1 MEGKVY
7 LCSWK
12 LVGTRYRVW
21 WAARPKVAAEADSF
35 DEADEG
41 LYEAIMAATGDGENS
56 HEYDPP
62 RPGSGPQDGQ
72 PDIVMIGGET
82 YAKAETHEGIFE
94 GGLCPECR
102 HAIGPR
108 TSKRLQ
114 LRSLQS
120 GPRNGGSISVLGSP
134 FAGPTMGFV
143 SAGFRAL
150 LTPDEDA
157 QFEWREIEAPPRS
170 RKVYF
175 ELLGAKHIVPYVKP
189 LAAPPSGWWCER
201 CGYATSPFTGAAEW
215 KGPSWH
221 VAQSE
226 LPPTSTEV
234 FAAGEA
240 PDLDFCCTR
249 ARWRAMM
256 KLPGARGCRSYDIGV
271 LADDQVDRAPAR
283 STWRALEARRLASE
297 AERIAKEA
305 SSTYKEPPAARTL
318 RIALGEYDT
327 GWQSPKKSLAA
338 AGKIVRAARAV
349 NANLVVLPEM
359 CTTGFTMDPARA
371 EPADGAGIKQ
381 LGVLAHKSRIHLLAG
396 VALREQEEGRER
408 VVNAAIHL
416 DVHGDIATTYRKR
429 RLSAHTGESDVY
441 APGSDALSDDVYWVR
456 LAYFIGDELRVPEL
470 FRAVA
475 CDVDAM
481 IVMANW
487 PTERAAHWEMLLRA
501 RAIENQCYVVGVNR
515 TGKGGGAEYGG
526 GSMAFDPWGEPAHEL
541 LNGVLLVHVAQVRVR
556 EVREMFPFLR
566 DMT

>member
-21 WAARPKVAAEADSF
+21 WTARPKVAAEADSF

-62 RPGSGPQDGQ
+62 RPGSGPQDGRG
-72 PDIVMIGGET
+72 DIVMIGGET

-120 GPRNGGSISVLGSP
+120 GPRNGGSISVLRSA
-134 FAGPTMGFV
+134 FVGPTMRFV

-150 LTPDEDA
+150 LTPEEDG

-170 RKVYF
+170 RKLYF
-175 ELLGAKHIVPYVKP
+175 ELVGAKHIVPYVKP
-189 LAAPPSGWWCER
+189 LAASPSGWWCER
-201 CGYATSPFTGAAEW
+201 CGYATSPFTSEPGW

-226 LPPTSTEV
+226 LPPSPPDV
-234 FAAGEA
+234 FAAGDA

-256 KLPGARGCRSYDIGV
+256 KLPGAKGCRSYDIGV
-271 LADDQVDRAPAR
+271 LADDQIDRAPVR
-283 STWRALEARRLASE
+283 STWRELEAGRLAME

-305 SSTYKEPPAARTL
+305 SSTYKEPPATRTL
-318 RIALGEYDT
+318 RIVLGEYDT

-338 AGKIVRAARAV
+338 AGRIVRAARAV
-349 NANLVVLPEM
+349 RANLVVLPEM

-381 LGVLAHKSRIHLLAG
+381 LGVLARKSRIHLLAG

-416 DVHGDIATTYRKR
+416 NVHGDIEKTYRKR
-429 RLSAHTGESDVY
+429 RLSAHARENEVY
-441 APGSDALSDDVYWVR
+441 APGHEAVTDDVYWVR
-456 LAYFIGDELRVPEL
+456 LAYFIGDELRFPE
-470 FRAVA
+470 
-475 CDVDAM
+475 
-481 IVMANW
+481 
-487 PTERAAHWEMLLRA
+487 LLRA

-515 TGKGGGAEYGG
+515 MGKGRGTEYGG
-526 GSMAFDPWGEPAHEL
+526 DSMAFDPWGEPAHVL
-541 LNGVLLVHVAQVRVR
+541 QNGVLRVDVAQVRVR
-556 EVREMFPFLR
+556 EVRETYPFLG